1 MNNFGFPPGVEFPVC
16 LRSYENQ
23 EGVEQIL
30 KRMTLEEINSMSEN
44 TQQKAE
50 VFLESVSLDWNREI
64 ATATFRIEDSLTQHS
79 VALPIMIAV
88 TGYGHTLNHTVHDAY
103 LELTRILRELTASCN
118 DHKGPY
124 RGYHYAGS
132 GATPGKQKPHM

>member
-50 VFLESVSLDWNREI
+50 VFLEPVSLDWNREI
-64 ATATFRIEDSLTQHS
+64 ATATFRIKDSLTQLS
-79 VALPIMIAV
+79 VTLPITCPGNI
-88 TGYGHTLNHTVHDAY
+88 
-103 LELTRILRELTASCN
+103 REKGCMQTAFQQTETIRR
-118 DHKGPY
+118 H
-124 RGYHYAGS
+124 RA
-132 GATPGKQKPHM
+132 